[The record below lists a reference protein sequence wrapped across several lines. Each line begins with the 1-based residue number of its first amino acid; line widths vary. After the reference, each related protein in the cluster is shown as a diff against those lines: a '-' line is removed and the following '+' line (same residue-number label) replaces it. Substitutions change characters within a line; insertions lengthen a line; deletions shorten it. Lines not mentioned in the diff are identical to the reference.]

1 MCKNTVSTKV
11 PTCNFILCHRLFF
24 VKLLFCNVVGGE
36 LSTDY
41 QNAKMGSK
49 WAWSRMELP
58 PSFSFSHSQET
69 TLSPQLV
76 LFANKFKW
84 NCIQN
89 CIQHIKPERESSKF
103 GWRRPNTKVSAQFQ
117 SSGLSIGND
126 EKIETGSKGGLIL
139 GHTFSRLYFLHHSL
153 KMRAVPIMTPPEYS
167 GKPSLKIFFGVL
179 SEGVLGPI
187 QIKSFFYWLS

>member
-1 MCKNTVSTKV
+1 M
-11 PTCNFILCHRLFF
+11 
-24 VKLLFCNVVGGE
+24 KLLFCNVVGGE

-89 CIQHIKPERESSKF
+89 CIQHIKPECERSKF

-126 EKIETGSKGGLIL
+126 EKIETG
-139 GHTFSRLYFLHHSL
+139 FFRLYFLHHSL

>member
-11 PTCNFILCHRLFF
+11 PTCNFILCHRLHF
-24 VKLLFCNVVGGE
+24 VKLLFCNVVEGE

-49 WAWSRMELP
+49 WAWPRMELP

-84 NCIQN
+84 NCIQI

-139 GHTFSRLYFLHHSL
+139 GHTFSVSIFCIIPLRCEQSL
-153 KMRAVPIMTPPEYS
+153 LWHPQN
-167 GKPSLKIFFGVL
+167 
-179 SEGVLGPI
+179 I
-187 QIKSFFYWLS
+187 QGSRH

>member
-11 PTCNFILCHRLFF
+11 PTCNFILCHRLHF
-24 VKLLFCNVVGGE
+24 VNLLFCNVVGGE

-84 NCIQN
+84 NCIQI

-117 SSGLSIGND
+117 SSGLSIWND
-126 EKIETGSKGGLIL
+126 AKNRDGVRGGFDTGT
-139 GHTFSRLYFLHHSL
+139 HFF
-153 KMRAVPIMTPPEYS
+153 
-167 GKPSLKIFFGVL
+167 PSLFFA
-179 SEGVLGPI
+179 
-187 QIKSFFYWLS
+187 SFP